1 MEDVLELIRKFKADS
16 AGPVA
21 YDGNDHRYTI
31 AEDGIGSKWTM
42 CCGACAERM
51 NWYDEIKL
59 NTLIFDRSV
68 Q

>member
-31 AEDGIGSKWTM
+31 AEDGIASKWTM

-51 NWYDEIKL
+51 NW
-59 NTLIFDRSV
+59 
-68 Q
+68 